1 MIMWKMMMLVV
12 VIIFAFAAEFID
24 HGDIVQYKRWR
35 EDANVRG
42 MALVKPCNF
51 FFWLKYF

>member
-1 MIMWKMMMLVV
+1 MIMWKMIMLVV

-24 HGDIVQYKRWR
+24 HGDTVQYKRWR

-42 MALVKPCNF
+42 MALVKPCNIF
-51 FFWLKYF
+51 LG